1 MCTMYDK
8 NLVLFLP
15 NHHLSLEKASADDT
29 KHLLSHVTVDKSNHT
44 LDYRESRLKTIIA
57 LPSPSILFWLVTL
70 DSRSFIF
77 DYGLWRQEQSHSR
90 FSKLHL
96 RVLSMFLLH
105 LHL

>member
-1 MCTMYDK
+1 
-8 NLVLFLP
+8 
-15 NHHLSLEKASADDT
+15 
-29 KHLLSHVTVDKSNHT
+29 T

-96 RVLSMFLLH
+96 RVLIKATNFAQP
-105 LHL
+105 